1 MRKRKVHTRKR
12 RIAGK
17 AVTAVMLA
25 TACSLG
31 AFAYADI
38 RAESAREPEYI
49 VAAKKK
55 AETEGD
61 HRERPEPSIESVKAY
76 ASSEGWKPVDAG
88 KMAEGSTATA
98 GYLDQKDSVCY
109 YFIFFATGDDASPCQ
124 NGMKTK
130 WKKYTIGGKAR
141 ARNDEFMTATGKT
154 FFGMSALYRNGIMI
168 AVSREGGH
176 QKEIGRT
183 AEKLGYIREA
193 GDIAWEN

>member
-1 MRKRKVHTRKR
+1 MRKRKASTRKR

-17 AVTAVMLA
+17 AVTAAMLA
-25 TACSLG
+25 AACSLG
-31 AFAYADI
+31 AIAYADI

-49 VAAKKK
+49 AEAKRKTAA
-55 AETEGD
+55 ED
-61 HRERPEPSIESVKAY
+61 SRDERPEPSIESVKAY
-76 ASSEGWKPVDAG
+76 ASSEGWKSVDTG

-124 NGMKTK
+124 NGMKAK

-141 ARNDEFMTATGKT
+141 ARNDEFMTASGKS

-176 QKEIGRT
+176 EKEIGRT
-183 AEKLGYIREA
+183 AERFGYIRKA
-193 GDIAWEN
+193 GDVA